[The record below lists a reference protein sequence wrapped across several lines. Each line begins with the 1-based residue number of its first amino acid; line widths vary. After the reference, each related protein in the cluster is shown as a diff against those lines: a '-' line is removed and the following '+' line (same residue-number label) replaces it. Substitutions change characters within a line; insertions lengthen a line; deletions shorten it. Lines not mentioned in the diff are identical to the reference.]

1 MVNVRSCLCLIFILF
16 KLSTQKVLNTDH
28 KHPVF
33 PFIRLL
39 FFMKSFICFYLF
51 PSIIEK
57 NDTKLGPFQFSFS
70 FLLLHVIVVFHIS
83 FCLRPI
89 LSAGSYVIA
98 GADNDMAY
106 YFIGVVD
113 NDLNHIRIIVS
124 LFSRR

>member
-1 MVNVRSCLCLIFILF
+1 MPNFYLVQIVDA
-16 KLSTQKVLNTDH
+16 KVLNTDH
-28 KHPVF
+28 EHPVF

-39 FFMKSFICFYLF
+39 FFMKSFICFYFF

-57 NDTKLGPFQFSFS
+57 NDTKLGPFYFSFS
-70 FLLLHVIVVFHIS
+70 FLLLHVLVVFQFS
-83 FCLRPI
+83 FYLRTI

-113 NDLNHIRIIVS
+113 NDLNHICIIVS
-124 LFSRR
+124 LFS